1 MFDHWMRNN
10 RFAVLKGI
18 LSAALLIGTTT
29 QAATYPANSTT
40 SCTGPKNCTLESWG
54 IDLNDNTGYSW
65 QVSAAQASAASVYIK
80 AASLSG
86 TRSMSLWV
94 NNTRVAT
101 LSINSTTAPRPTGA
115 ELSAVSVQLISGNN
129 TIELRDTENTSE
141 FDVHQLRVETAY
153 SSSSSTTVSSSS
165 VSSSRISSSS
175 ISSSSISSTPPI
187 LALNITNNG
196 GRAYINETVNLSAAV
211 STGTGWTYSWKLIE
225 DGTYKRTDIHDLTW
239 NSNWDSSCQDSAIGQ
254 RITAKLYP
262 PATGQYKFAV
272 AADDMHELYIT
283 NNGTKQL
290 LTSSTQAVDD
300 SNFNNQSQLISLNA
314 NTAYPFEFLYI
325 NNSGSGHFSILWQKP
340 GSSQWEELPE
350 EVFSKTTQT
359 TPTGQLL
366 QETFNQSLGSMSQLK
381 GLTSFI
387 NSRSNSGNAVFN
399 GQTPTFTPNQNK
411 TYTFEVTAT
420 SGAQT
425 VTSNVSFFAE
435 GRFISEDHQN
445 AASAWVKA
453 GTTDSTLLSL
463 LQLTTVNDGSATGK
477 VLQVTAPT
485 EGTIAK
491 WRQIVYLQ
499 PYTAYELRA
508 RVRML
513 NPPNNLVIP
522 ADFEDSIAW
531 HLPRV
536 TVGVHGDASQQG
548 IDATAPTTWR
558 DVKVDFIVP
567 FHGAVDVNLEMAKI
581 VEDKRVNSY
590 PGTFQI
596 DNLQLVKLT
605 GNGVTRFDFPNLSAN
620 IYDDLV
626 TKTGGYEAT
635 KNYFLRVSKSAENMR
650 QLSGKNYVAQC
661 RKENIFVPRNWHVF
675 ALGTNYN
682 GMVLKTQ
689 NLLTNEFLKEVWG
702 SSNIVGGVM
711 VHEVEHTFEHGPFKF
726 GTHMTDLLQ
735 AYAMETNNYLRTH
748 NNRFLNVQEWMQEER
763 NTLSICSTNPGA
775 LRPKLFEFQNLLQN
789 KWAPFKQI
797 MHDQW
802 SPYKT
807 EVEGRVWPWHPYQQY
822 RMWWTQLESYTGIDG
837 WNLLHTAEEKAL
849 VEISLGRNA
858 TPIKADQPPS
868 TYTASE
874 STLYLHRAEPVI
886 ASVGFGKLDI
896 NDLVPIANQCYLQ
909 NIYAH
914 APSTLSYD
922 LNKKWLAFNTKAAIK
937 DNSLTGQVIARIRG
951 DGNTLYQ
958 SSSFTAQT
966 SPVDPGTIDVSN
978 VNQLTIEFLDGGSND
993 SDWSVWLDPLLS
1005 RSTTAAAKFASAGK
1019 AIKHSSGKC
1028 IAPEFG
1034 GNPAMNEKAVL
1045 SDDCTSSN
1053 SKFKWLASGAL
1064 MHINSGACLHP
1075 YNGSSTPSNGTYWVF
1090 FPNCENFGHIQYDP
1104 TSQNSIKHRTSTS
1117 CIHPEGG
1124 SGTPATGT
1132 KLVFDQGCDE
1142 TRLAF
1147 TLQ

>member
-1 MFDHWMRNN
+1 MFNHWMRNKN
-10 RFAVLKGI
+10 FAVLKGI
-18 LSAALLIGTTT
+18 LSAALLIGTTV
-29 QAATYPANSTT
+29 QAATYPANSTNN
-40 SCTGPKNCTLESWG
+40 CTGPKNCTLESWG

-86 TRSMSLWV
+86 SRSMSLWV
-94 NNTRVAT
+94 NNTKVAT
-101 LSINSTTAPRPTGA
+101 LSVNSTTAPRPTGA
-115 ELSAVSVQLISGNN
+115 ELSAVSVQLISGTN
-129 TIELRDTENTSE
+129 TIELRDTENTTE
-141 FDVHQLRVETAY
+141 FDVHHLRVET
-153 SSSSSTTVSSSS
+153 TTSSSSS
-165 VSSSRISSSS
+165 VSSSLSSSS
-175 ISSSSISSTPPI
+175 SSSSATPS
-187 LALNITNNG
+187 ALSLSITNNS
-196 GRAYINETVNLSAAV
+196 GRAYINEAVNLSAAV
-211 STGTGWTYSWKLIE
+211 SSGTGWTYSWKLIE

-239 NSNWDSSCQDSAIGQ
+239 NSNWDSSCQDYAIGQ
-254 RITAKLYP
+254 RVTAKLYP

-340 GSSQWEELPE
+340 GSSQWEEIPE

-366 QETFNQSLGSMSQLK
+366 QETFNQSLSSMSQLK

-387 NSRSNSGNAVFN
+387 NSRSNSSNAVLS
-399 GQTPTFTPNQNK
+399 GQTATFTPNQNK

-445 AASAWVKA
+445 AASAWIKA
-453 GTTDSTLLSL
+453 GTTDSNLLSL
-463 LQLTTVNDGSATGK
+463 LQLTTVSDGSATGK
-477 VLQVTAPT
+477 VLQVTAPAG
-485 EGTIAK
+485 GTTAK
-491 WRQIVYLQ
+491 WLQIVYLQ

-508 RVRML
+508 RVRLL
-513 NPPNNLVIP
+513 NPPNNLVVP
-522 ADFEDSIAW
+522 VNYEDSIAW
-531 HLPRV
+531 HLPRM
-536 TVGVHGDASQQG
+536 TIGVHGDASQQG
-548 IDATAPTTWR
+548 IDAAAPTTWR
-558 DVKVDFIVP
+558 DIKVDFIVP

-581 VEDKRVNSY
+581 IENQRVNSHT
-590 PGTFQI
+590 GTFQI

-626 TKTGGYEAT
+626 TKTGGYEAA

-661 RKENIFVPRNWHVF
+661 RKENIFVPKNWHVF

-682 GMVLKTQ
+682 GMILKTP
-689 NLLTNEFLKEVWG
+689 NLLTDEFLEDVWG
-702 SSNIVGGVM
+702 SSNILGGVM
-711 VHEVEHTFEHGPFKF
+711 VHEAEHTFEHGPFKF
-726 GTHMTDLLQ
+726 GTHMTNLLQ

-748 NNRFLNVQEWMQEER
+748 NNSFLNVQEWMQEER
-763 NTLSICSTNPGA
+763 NTLSICSTDPGA
-775 LRPKLFEFQNLLQN
+775 LIPKLFEFQNLLQDR
-789 KWAPFKQI
+789 WGPFKQI

-807 EVEGRVWPWHPYQQY
+807 EVEGRVWPAQPYNQY

-837 WNLLHTAEEKAL
+837 WNLLHTPAEQATIAAMFERKYSPL
-849 VEISLGRNA
+849 VANQQA
-858 TPIKADQPPS
+858 N
-868 TYTASE
+868 TYNSSE
-874 STLYLHRAEPVI
+874 STLYLHKVI
-886 ASVGFGKLDI
+886 PTSSSVGYGDLDI
-896 NDLVPIANQCYLQ
+896 SELVGINGQCHLQ

-914 APSTLSYD
+914 APSSVTYNLD
-922 LNKKWLAFNTKAAIK
+922 KKWLAFNTKAAIK
-937 DNSLTGQVIARIRG
+937 NNSANGQVVARIRG

-1005 RSTTAAAKFASAGK
+1005 RSTTAAAKFASVGK

-1034 GNPAMNEKAVL
+1034 GTPAMNEKAVF
-1045 SDDCTSSN
+1045 SNDCTSSN

-1064 MHINSGACLHP
+1064 MHINSGTCLHP

-1090 FPNCENFGHIQYDP
+1090 FPNCENYGHIQYDP
-1104 TSQNSIKHRTSTS
+1104 TSQNSIKHRTSPS

-1124 SGTPATGT
+1124 SGTPSVGT